1 MISRTIIATPPGA
14 TIKEQ
19 LEDRKM
25 TQKEFAVRMDMS
37 EKHISQLING
47 EVHLTPNVAQRLE
60 AVLGVPATF
69 WNNLESRYR
78 EKMARLEEE
87 NAMDADIE
95 LMKQMPYAEMV
106 RIGWMK
112 PVKSVTDKVREL
124 RHYFGVA
131 RLGVLDNLVIPG
143 IAFRRAGKTA
153 KVDYILAVWAQQAK
167 LAAASIHVSNVNI
180 QKLSSLIPKL
190 RVLTMNSPE
199 DFCPKL
205 SHWLAEC
212 GIAIVFLPH
221 IKGSFLHGAT
231 FLDGKKIVMA
241 LTLRGHYADKFWFS
255 FFHELD
261 HVLEGHIN
269 KPYGPT
275 EEDEIHA
282 DLFAGDTLL
291 PPIMYSK
298 FIAAKSYTFAS
309 VVSFSR
315 QIGIDP
321 GIVVGRLQ
329 RENHIGYNQ
338 LNVLKKRYQLSS

>member
-60 AVLGVPATF
+60 AVLGVPAAF

-78 EKMARLEEE
+78 EKVARLEEE

-153 KVDYILAVWAQQAK
+153 KADYILAVWAQQAK
-167 LAAASIHVSNVNI
+167 LAAANIQVSNINL

-190 RVLTMNSPE
+190 RALTMNSPE

-205 SHWLAEC
+205 SRWLAEC

-261 HVLEGHIN
+261 HILEGHIN

-282 DLFAGDTLL
+282 DIFAGNTLI
-291 PPIMYSK
+291 PQRAYCN
-298 FIAAKSYTFAS
+298 FIEAKVYTFTT
-309 VVSFSR
+309 VMSFSQ

-321 GIVVGRLQ
+321 GIIVGRLQ
-329 RENHIGYNQ
+329 KEDHIDYNQ
-338 LNVLKKRYQLSS
+338 LNSLRKRYSLI